1 MLTSSNKQDGN
12 REAGMAQAH
21 FPDRVSVADKLATFA
36 GEDKAALQLLMENA
50 RQDESLTAGI
60 ELYLDRASQSRF
72 LHTLK
77 LEAAGEWLGNHAPA
91 RLQIRLDEI
100 SRSSQ
105 HPAFQAFRT
114 GLRRSGGLERAYP
127 KSPT

>member
-1 MLTSSNKQDGN
+1 MLSSNKPETI
-12 REAGMAQAH
+12 RETGVAQAS
-21 FPDRVSVADKLATFA
+21 FPDRETVADKLGAFG
-36 GEDKAALQLLMENA
+36 GEDKAALQLMMENA
-50 RQDESLTAGI
+50 RQDENVTSGI
-60 ELYLDRASQSRF
+60 ELYLNRASKSRF

-77 LEAAGEWLGNHAPA
+77 LEAAGEWLGNSAPS

-127 KSPT
+127 KSRT